1 MSKGSEIGWC
11 TQKGGSKSGLYVKD
25 KDGEA
30 RETFPLAIKA
40 PWREYGSDSMIKAG
54 KRAEGAGR
62 SA

>member
-11 TQKGGSKSGLYVKD
+11 TQKGGSKSGIYVKD

-54 KRAEGAGR
+54 KRA
-62 SA
+62 